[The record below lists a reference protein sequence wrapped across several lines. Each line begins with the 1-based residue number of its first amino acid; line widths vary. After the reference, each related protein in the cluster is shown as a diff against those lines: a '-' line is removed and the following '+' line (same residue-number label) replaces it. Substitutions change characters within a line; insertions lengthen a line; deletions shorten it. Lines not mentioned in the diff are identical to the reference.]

1 MMDRSKRFGPT
12 LMYKCRRWLFSA
24 LNAISMYR
32 FISIWYCQCV
42 YWCYSLL
49 FAVVHSLSVVIEDE
63 LNCMLKR
70 FEMHKLSR
78 VCVWNIFQAF
88 FFLLFFPF
96 LFQIYTQSLNESA
109 FVRLTL
115 IHWNGK
121 EHLCT
126 NVHVN
131 SLCFSFLFMIILLC
145 SGGLSVFF

>member
-1 MMDRSKRFGPT
+1 MSSMAI
-12 LMYKCRRWLFSA
+12 LCIKCDQHVQVHIDMILP
-24 LNAISMYR
+24 M
-32 FISIWYCQCV
+32 CV
-42 YWCYSLL
+42 LVLL
-49 FAVVHSLSVVIEDE
+49 FIVCCCALSFGRDRRRIKLYAQALRNAQIES
-63 LNCMLKR
+63 CV
-70 FEMHKLSR
+70 R
-78 VCVWNIFQAF
+78 VKHIPSI